1 MSSLKK
7 GQSAES
13 DRYLY
18 MTNRNSAANQRQRIR
33 YDAYGR
39 PVASKKTGNRVLSFF
54 LGFLLP
60 YVLLNGI
67 ILFLVIAAPDIQ
79 VGDPDTKDYQT
90 ASLQFTVKSLLPL
103 KTVTANIEGQE
114 VELVKSGDS
123 YSADVNTNGT
133 MTIVVKSLN
142 GMSDSAHV
150 QINLLDDAA
159 PVIDEDTVVVGAGYI
174 EFDVSDAQS
183 GLDFDSIYAIDGDGD
198 NLRPTD
204 VQKIDDKSGH
214 FTFAM
219 KSDSLQ
225 VYISDT
231 ANNQCSA
238 NFTTE

>member
-1 MSSLKK
+1 
-7 GQSAES
+7 
-13 DRYLY
+13 

-39 PVASKKTGNRVLSFF
+39 PVASKKSGNRILSFF

-79 VGDPDTKDYQT
+79 VNDPDTKDYRT

-103 KTVTANIEGQE
+103 KSVTANIEGQE
-114 VELVKSGDS
+114 VELTKSGDS
-123 YSADVNTNGT
+123 YAADNITSNGT
-133 MTIVVKSLN
+133 MSITVKSLN
-142 GMSDSAHV
+142 GMTDSAHV
-150 QINLLDDAA
+150 QINLLDDVA
-159 PVIDEDTVVVGAGYI
+159 PVIDEDTVVMGAGYI

-183 GLDFDSIYAIDGDGD
+183 GLDFDSIYAIDINSDI
-198 NLRPTD
+198 NEHITPTD

-214 FTFAM
+214 FTFPM
-219 KSDSLQ
+219 KSDTLQ
-225 VYISDT
+225 VYVNDI

-238 NFTTE
+238 NFSAG